1 MSSALSFVCKPPQHP
16 SSLLEETQSSSQ
28 VGSSSHISYGCA
40 DIEVSSTLCS
50 NFHLPGFP
58 SAVYVRLRFQDD
70 RTGVPSALHSKA
82 LLWCDNPPDAP
93 HITMGTRLETS
104 SVYPASIGMFKE
116 AVHCVSVKH
125 GRAIVEV
132 ATFCDSDDEKLRVW
146 EMASFL
152 VSFPA
157 EMVDMPVVRLPL
169 RQVLWDLFTSCLWYS
184 WCR

>member
-1 MSSALSFVCKPPQHP
+1 MSSTLSFVCEPPQHP
-16 SSLLEETQSSSQ
+16 SLPLEEARSSSQ
-28 VGSSSHISYGCA
+28 VGSSSHISYGLA
-40 DIEVSSTLCS
+40 DIEVSSTMCS
-50 NFHLPGFP
+50 DFHLPGFP

-70 RTGVPSALHSKA
+70 CTGVPSALHGKA

-93 HITMGTRLETS
+93 HITLGTRLETGS
-104 SVYPASIGMFKE
+104 MYPVSIGMFKE
-116 AVHCVSVKH
+116 AIRCVSVEH

-132 ATFCDSDDEKLRVW
+132 ATFCGGDDEKLRVW

-157 EMVDMPVVRLPL
+157 EMVDMPVIRPPL
-169 RQVLWDLFTSCLWYS
+169 RQVLWDRFASCLWCS